1 MLFGCSPLYSPPS
14 QHGLAAPEALAVRA
28 AELSMDALA
37 GADTDLTEIGAGLYF
52 GYPIEV
58 REP

>member
-1 MLFGCSPLYSPPS
+1 MLFSCPPLYSPPS
-14 QHGLAAPEALAVRA
+14 QHGVAAPEALAVRA
-28 AELSMDALA
+28 AELGVDALA
-37 GADTDLTEIGAGLYF
+37 GAVTDLTEVGAGLYF